1 MNPTA
6 QSIADTISNLL
17 APHLVNPENGSFWLW
32 ARSDRAIVSI
42 NPGNIKSIESVYSD
56 KFAHHLSTILGGVRV
71 ERTNSRGVYFQVGY
85 TPVPPP
91 TLEPKPLDLA
101 EQTSPLML
109 PIGITRNGPLW
120 LNLFDLGSVLIGGS
134 RRMGKTRFLHGWIQA
149 LVHGQAADLW
159 LFDGKDG
166 LEFERYSTQPNVRQI
181 EDLTA
186 AIAELHKMAND
197 RAALFGPVRATSM
210 IEYNERVPL
219 PQRMR
224 PIVLIVDE
232 AALIPEEAQTGL
244 ARLIAWSGAHGI
256 IPVLA
261 TQRTG
266 VNQVPAMIKTN
277 LSTRIAFRVPAQ
289 ADSKVILDR
298 VGAEQ
303 LPAVPGRLILL
314 WDGRL
319 LTAQAYQ
326 VELPGG
332 PMITPRDIALA
343 CWIRDQHNGV
353 ISISRLMS
361 GQEMGE
367 WTARSM
373 IDEWQTRGWL
383 LGGGNGVARRLSPAL
398 LGLLPQGLKVP
409 QGSQGSDV
417 GITQPIKITSSVSV
431 ETEE

>member
-1 MNPTA
+1 
-6 QSIADTISNLL
+6 
-17 APHLVNPENGSFWLW
+17 
-32 ARSDRAIVSI
+32 
-42 NPGNIKSIESVYSD
+42 
-56 KFAHHLSTILGGVRV
+56 
-71 ERTNSRGVYFQVGY
+71 
-85 TPVPPP
+85 
-91 TLEPKPLDLA
+91 
-101 EQTSPLML
+101 ML

-134 RRMGKTRFLHGWIQA
+134 RRMGKTRFLHGWIQS

-181 EDLTA
+181 EDLTT

-303 LPAVPGRLILL
+303 LPAIPGRLILL

-361 GQEMGE
+361 GQDMAE
-367 WTARSM
+367 WPARSL
-373 IDEWQTRGWL
+373 IDEWQARGWL

-409 QGSQGSDV
+409 QGSQGSYV
-417 GITQPIKITSSVSV
+417 GITQPIKITSSVST